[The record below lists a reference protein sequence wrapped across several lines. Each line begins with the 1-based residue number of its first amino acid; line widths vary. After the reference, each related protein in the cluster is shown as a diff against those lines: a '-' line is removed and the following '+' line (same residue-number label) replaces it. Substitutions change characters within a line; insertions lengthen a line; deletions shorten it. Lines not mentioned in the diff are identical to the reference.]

1 MMRSSRFP
9 IPIQRCVGWCETQGT
24 GVELAAEQIPSYVR
38 PSARAGSGFRFP
50 PLQGKR
56 NDFLG
61 VHLIKVKK
69 SGTADA

>member
-1 MMRSSRFP
+1 MRSSKQPASRTEKCRSV
-9 IPIQRCVGWCETQGT
+9 QDTGS